1 MIRSILINIYH
12 HDDTYSP
19 PSTCWCLNKPYTNC
33 LREKSPDEIVIRNM
47 SPWRPDCRTLKR
59 KMSFKSDAFELL
71 PFPSFLP
78 LTNKKKILD
87 NTRTASTLTFIR
99 PVTINTVACY
109 YQKNAST
116 LQSRARHCFLLH
128 KNSRSRVKPAAQ
140 FGQEPFVIHGIANW
154 QSHVIHPLLGLPPRR
169 LRC

>member
-12 HDDTYSP
+12 HDDSYSP

-78 LTNKKKILD
+78 LTNKKIILD

-99 PVTINTVACY
+99 PVTTNTVACY

-128 KNSRSRVKPAAQ
+128 KTQGHVSNLLLSLGRSPLS
-140 FGQEPFVIHGIANW
+140 FVA
-154 QSHVIHPLLGLPPRR
+154 
-169 LRC
+169 

>member
-33 LREKSPDEIVIRNM
+33 FREKSPDEIVIRNM

-78 LTNKKKILD
+78 LTNKKKIPD

-116 LQSRARHCFLLH
+116 LQSRTRHCSLLH
-128 KNSRSRVKPAAQ
+128 KTQGHVSNLLLSLGRS
-140 FGQEPFVIHGIANW
+140 
-154 QSHVIHPLLGLPPRR
+154 PLSFMA
-169 LRC
+169 